1 MVAVRLSQYSRLTD
15 VVLNLHSIYVLHFGT
30 WLSIIIYGLGIDHC
44 EFIRLHE

>member
-15 VVLNLHSIYVLHFGT
+15 VVLDLHSICVLH
-30 WLSIIIYGLGIDHC
+30 IRYVVAHNIYGLGIDHC